1 MSRFTVHSGI
11 RRSVVRTERR
21 AGAHRKSRE
30 ARADPQSGTG
40 CACHAAR
47 GTHVREVAPIEKFD
61 RRSMSSGNE
70 AKRLLGDPIH
80 DQHGIAGVSN
90 RSVQTRALVHSGLR
104 SLGALIAENSN
115 KAYDMSDLAVKTR
128 LSFEMNVQ
136 RADLLSTLCW
146 MTTPVCRRTNRER
159 PTHIALGALK
169 LSTDVS
175 ACSFQ

>member
-1 MSRFTVHSGI
+1 
-11 RRSVVRTERR
+11 
-21 AGAHRKSRE
+21 
-30 ARADPQSGTG
+30 
-40 CACHAAR
+40 
-47 GTHVREVAPIEKFD
+47 
-61 RRSMSSGNE
+61 MSSGNE
-70 AKRLLGDPIH
+70 AKGLLGDPIR

-115 KAYDMSDLAVKTR
+115 EAYDMSDLAVKTR

-159 PTHIALGALK
+159 PTHIAVGALK
-169 LSTDVS
+169 LSRCVRLVRSSDMLPGSWLS
-175 ACSFQ
+175 ASAESALIMPNLSR